1 MQGGV
6 TNAATP
12 APATPDPEGGAPAP
26 PDCVLPDDIRPIL
39 GAHLD
44 LAGVSDLERIMLAC
58 DGTFTF
64 QLEAYVRELIEVE
77 ILSYARR
84 PITGAAAKVMKS
96 APGDIVWERKVLLRG
111 AETGEAYVFAH
122 SYVDAGRLP
131 KALADDLQASP
142 AGIGRLFVDY
152 RLSIYRDLVGYFF
165 EDGAPYAPWFPKRNN
180 LQFLAR
186 VYRVFFENRPVMII
200 TEKMPRDLFQ

>member
-1 MQGGV
+1 MKNV
-6 TNAATP
+6 AMPDVSNSEP
-12 APATPDPEGGAPAP
+12 ALPE
-26 PDCVLPDDIRPIL
+26 CSLPDDIRPIL

-44 LAGVSDLERIMLAC
+44 LADVSDLERIMLAC

-77 ILSYARR
+77 ILDYARR
-84 PITGAAAKVMKS
+84 PIAGAAARIMKS
-96 APGDIVWERKVLLRG
+96 APGDVVWERKVLLRG
-111 AETGEAYVFAH
+111 ADTSEAYVFAH
-122 SYVDAGRLP
+122 SYVDAARLP
-131 KALADDLQASP
+131 KPLAEDLQASP

-165 EDGAPYAPWFPKRNN
+165 EDGAAYAHWFPKRKS

-186 VYRVFFENRPVMII
+186 VYRVFFEGRPVMII
-200 TEKMPRDLFQ
+200 TEKMPRDLFR